1 MVDID
6 RRVLTLALARASG
19 AMANSFLILLLPVYI
34 GSTAISL
41 SGISGVEVAGIS
53 LGNEFY
59 IGLVLS
65 AFGLIS
71 SIVQPFV
78 GGASDR
84 LRRRK
89 VFILVGIFVVFL
101 STVLYPFVD
110 NYAYVLVLRGIQG
123 LGAGLIVPTTVAL
136 VNAYSENSDGRGES
150 FGVYNTFRLLGFGL
164 GPIIAGATYSN
175 GPYNSPLGIVSGINA
190 TFTVAAL
197 GSLLSLIL
205 VIFLVEEMVPEETIN
220 SMGGGEDKS
229 EGSSI
234 LPVPLSD
241 PAGISRVN
249 PVIVLGIGT
258 FILAATITMYASL
271 EDPVNNRLN
280 QGSFLFGAQ
289 FSAGVLANV
298 LFQIPA
304 GRLSDKIGRKPLIV
318 AGFAI
323 LIPSLLA
330 QAYILSSAI
339 MLLARVVVGVSVA
352 FVFPTSLAL
361 AGDITAGEKSGATLS
376 ILTAAFSLGV
386 AFGPVTSGLLY
397 STGSFQTPFL
407 VSTAGAVIGLIVT
420 IFAVY
425 EPSKSS
431 T

>member
-1 MVDID
+1 MVDVD

-41 SGISGVEVAGIS
+41 SGLSGIEVAGIS

-84 LRRRK
+84 LRKRK
-89 VFILVGIFVVFL
+89 IFILVGIFVVFL

-136 VNAYSENSDGRGES
+136 VNAYSETSDGRGES

-175 GPYNSPLGIVSGINA
+175 GPYNSPLGTVSGINA

-205 VIFLVEEMVPEETIN
+205 VIFLVEEMVPEETID
-220 SMGGGEDKS
+220 SMGGENKS
-229 EGSSI
+229 GKSSI

-330 QAYILSSAI
+330 QAYILSSII
-339 MLLARVVVGVSVA
+339 MLLARVVVGISVA

-397 STGSFQTPFL
+397 SAGSFQTPFL
-407 VSTAGAVIGLIVT
+407 VSTAGAIIGLIVT
-420 IFAVY
+420 VIAVY
-425 EPSKSS
+425 EPPKSS
-431 T
+431 D